1 MLSLDTVDLKNITH
15 SEIVSPSLMSYQHQ
29 IIHYEY
35 FTFAKFGLPIDLKQS
50 WAFKN
55 LEPLY
60 EQMALFMQC
69 A

>member
-15 SEIVSPSLMSYQHQ
+15 SEIDSPSLMSYQGQ

-35 FTFAKFGLPIDLKQS
+35 FTFAKFGLPIALKQS

-60 EQMALFMQC
+60 EQVGIFMHC